1 MSQNINILFKSFV
14 NDIIKVFPEYS
25 DRLNTYYQ
33 KILTSEEDTISDDKL
48 DEFMVNIDKIS
59 SKIADSDVSIFQSD
73 PILLQNISFKMI
85 WGSKET
91 SSQTKNSIW
100 KYLQSFCIHN
110 INKQQTKEKTEAV
123 KKCIEMNEKITDK
136 ETLRNMKKLKK
147 LTESLNKDI
156 ISKDPVDGLDGM
168 DGMEEMFQNTSIGKI
183 AKELT
188 EELNIESM
196 VGDGGG
202 GIEQLFTGD
211 NMMNIM
217 QSIGNKVSSL
227 DNSENDIMKEAMD
240 ITKVMNG
247 NPLFSSL
254 MSGLQPPAD
263 NTSVET
269 TNNTGMDK
277 DFTHNSNNTKRRL
290 QNKLKERQSKGDG
303 N

>member
-168 DGMEEMFQNTSIGKI
+168 DGMEEMFQHTSIGKI

-254 MSGLQPPAD
+254 MSGLQPPTD

>member
-168 DGMEEMFQNTSIGKI
+168 DGIEEMFQHTSIGKI

-254 MSGLQPPAD
+254 MSGLQPPTD

>member
-59 SKIADSDVSIFQSD
+59 SKIADGDVSIFQSD

-85 WGSKET
+85 SGSKET

-123 KKCIEMNEKITDK
+123 KKCIELNEKITDK

-156 ISKDPVDGLDGM
+156 ISKDPVNGMDGM

-196 VGDGGG
+196 VGGEGG

-254 MSGLQPPAD
+254 MSGLQPPTD
-263 NTSVET
+263 NTSVGT

-277 DFTHNSNNTKRRL
+277 DFSHNSNNTKRRL